1 VCTVL
6 FAWQWR
12 PDVPVVLA
20 ANRDER
26 IGRPSDPP
34 MRLHASPD
42 LWGGRD
48 RLAGGTWL
56 AVDPAARRLCAVTN
70 RHLADAPVRPPD
82 PTLRSRGE
90 LPVRLLTGST
100 GSTGNNGN
108 AGELGGLRAEEY
120 NPVNVLWL
128 APEQAWW
135 SSLDGRVD
143 LEPGVHALTVQ
154 DVDDPSSAKTQRLLA
169 LARRAADDASDAQD
183 LRDRLAAVLR
193 SHDTDPGGPPQSAA
207 CIHGDEYGTVS
218 SSTVVVD
225 SGGVE
230 LAYAAG
236 RPCVTPY
243 ALVNLTEPTS
253 PA

>member
-1 VCTVL
+1 MCTVL
-6 FAWQWR
+6 FVWQWR
-12 PDVPVVLA
+12 PDAPIVLA

-26 IGRPSDPP
+26 IGRPTDPP
-34 MRLHASPD
+34 MRLNTGPD

-70 RHLADAPVRPPD
+70 RYLTRPGSPAQPPD

-90 LPVRLLTGST
+90 LPVRLL
-100 GSTGNNGN
+100 
-108 AGELGGLRAEEY
+108 AGGADGADTLGQLSAVAY
-120 NPVNVLWL
+120 NPVNVVWL
-128 APEQAWW
+128 APEAAWW
-135 SSLDGRVD
+135 STLEGRID

-154 DVDDPSSAKTQRLLA
+154 DVDDPTSTKTQRLLA
-169 LARRAADDASDAQD
+169 LARSAADEANDPRE
-183 LRDRLAAVLR
+183 LRDRLAGLLR
-193 SHDTDPGGPPQSAA
+193 SHDTDPDGPPQSAA

-225 SGGVE
+225 GDGVE
-230 LAYAAG
+230 LTYAPG

-243 ALVNLTEPTS
+243 TAVDLAGP

>member
-26 IGRPSDPP
+26 IGRPTDPP
-34 MRLHASPD
+34 MRLHAGPD

-48 RLAGGTWL
+48 QLAGGTWL

-70 RHLADAPVRPPD
+70 RHLAEAPVRPPD
-82 PTLRSRGE
+82 PALRSRGE
-90 LPVRLLTGST
+90 LPVLLLTGD
-100 GSTGNNGN
+100 
-108 AGELGGLRAEEY
+108 AGTLGGLAADAY

-128 APEQAWW
+128 APERAWW

-154 DVDDPSSAKTQRLLA
+154 DVDDPASAKTQRLLA
-169 LARRAADDASDAQD
+169 LARRAADDASDARD

-225 SGGVE
+225 GDGVE
-230 LAYAAG
+230 LSYAAG

-243 ALVNLTEPTS
+243 AVVSLTDLAGPQ
-253 PA
+253 A